1 MAASRSGRF
10 RNVAKAVEKAELAER
25 TQPLDQLG
33 DDSELLTGA

>member
-1 MAASRSGRF
+1 L
-10 RNVAKAVEKAELAER
+10 AELAKR